1 METRHRSVLQR
12 FLIAATVVLVIV
24 PAMREFANAQQ
35 MPQIDVHARHQ
46 FEKSVD
52 SYLFAVAHASPGA
65 NDQPMMRWT
74 VPICPMVSGFPHAL
88 GQALFDH
95 FTDVIDSL
103 GRPRG
108 AENCKPNFFII
119 TTFHPEARLREWWH
133 AHPAAFS
140 YRAEETEKFLST
152 ANPVRVWYCNSG
164 VNMDGTGALDS
175 GMVLDR
181 VFAGLP
187 TYVSHDNGRSIRS
200 EFQVVPELKSVIVIL
215 DSDKIDGFEVKQLS
229 EYIAMVGLSKVNM
242 DVSYGDSPT
251 ILSLF
256 SSPANERPQAL
267 SSWDR
272 SFLRALYQTD
282 EASRSQ
288 RSAIVNHM
296 VADLSH

>member
-1 METRHRSVLQR
+1 METRRRPVLQR
-12 FLIAATVVLVIV
+12 FLIAATIVLVLV
-24 PAMREFANAQQ
+24 PAIVVFADAL
-35 MPQIDVHARHQ
+35 PQIDVHARRKI
-46 FEKSVD
+46 EKSVD
-52 SYLFAVAHASPGA
+52 SYLFEIAHASPGA
-65 NDQPMMRWT
+65 NGQPMMRWT
-74 VPICPMVSGFPHAL
+74 VPICPMVSGFPHGL
-88 GQALFDH
+88 GQAVFDH

-108 AENCKPNFFII
+108 HEGCKPNFFII

-140 YRAEETEKFLST
+140 YRIEETEKFLST

-164 VNMDGTGALDS
+164 VNMDGTGSLDS

-181 VFAGLP
+181 VFAGVP

-215 DSDKIDGFEVKQLS
+215 DSDKIDGFETKQLS

-242 DVSYGDSPT
+242 DVSYGDTPT

-256 SSPANERPQAL
+256 STPVRERPQTL
-267 SSWDR
+267 SDWDR

-288 RSAIVNHM
+288 HSTIVNHM
-296 VADLSH
+296 VADLTH